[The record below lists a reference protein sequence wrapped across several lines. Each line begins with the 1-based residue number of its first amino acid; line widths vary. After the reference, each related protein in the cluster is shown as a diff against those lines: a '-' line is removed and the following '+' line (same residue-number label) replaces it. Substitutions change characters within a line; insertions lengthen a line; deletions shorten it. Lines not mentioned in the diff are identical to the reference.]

1 MSRGSGGATPVL
13 LWAAL
18 ALLAAVPYLGSL
30 ANPLIHD
37 DRTLLDNAWL
47 RSEASVA
54 SVFAHDY
61 WYGTRHAGSDL
72 YRPMTVLSLAWNLR
86 LAPGRGAFHAANL
99 LLHAG
104 TVLLAALALRAVLR
118 VLGAR
123 PSDPVAS
130 AYGGSALP
138 FAAWAGAAVF
148 AVHPLGSEAVLLAV
162 GRAELLAAGLGLGA
176 FVLLTRADEREGW
189 GGWPLA
195 AALVLF
201 FLALA
206 SKESAAAWLVIG
218 AAWWTARRAA
228 GTPPRGLLVARA
240 AAFAAVFAS
249 FLLLRGSAV
258 GFAPHPPPA
267 VDNPLV
273 STDAAT
279 RVANAAILQ
288 GKYALQMLLPLR
300 LTTEY
305 GLDETRAIPLLP
317 WGAAAALGL
326 AAAYLAVLAAL
337 WRKVSRPAAFLW
349 VFAPAAFAV
358 TGNFALPIGTIFGER
373 LAYLPLLGAC
383 GLAGLGLA
391 AIPGPAWRRSL
402 AAATILLLASARTA
416 VRADDFRGV
425 VALHEATAHASP
437 NSVKALINLGRTRL
451 LIQHR
456 PEEAAEILERAARI
470 LPDYSRTLR
479 LLSTAYEA
487 MNRPELAAEWRQ
499 KAEAAE
505 SRLPQ
510 GAVEPP

>member
-1 MSRGSGGATPVL
+1 MRRGREGAAPVL
-13 LWAAL
+13 AWAAL
-18 ALLAAVPYLGSL
+18 ALLAVLPYLGSL

-72 YRPMTVLSLAWNLR
+72 YRPLTVLSLAWNLR
-86 LAPGRGAFHAANL
+86 LASGRGAFHAVNL

-104 TVLLAALALRAVLR
+104 AVLLAALALRAVLR
-118 VLGAR
+118 VLGPRSPA
-123 PSDPVAS
+123 AS
-130 AYGGSALP
+130 AWPRSALP

-148 AVHPLGSEAVLLAV
+148 AVHPLGSEAVLLAT
-162 GRAELLAAGLGLGA
+162 GRAELLAAGFGLGA
-176 FVLLTRADEREGW
+176 FVLLTRADEREDW

-218 AAWWTARRAA
+218 AAWWAARRGA
-228 GTPPRGLLVARA
+228 GTSPRGPLVARA

-273 STDAAT
+273 STDTAT

-288 GKYALQMLLPLR
+288 GEYALKMLFPLR

-337 WRKVSRPAAFLW
+337 WRKISRPAAFLW

-391 AIPGPAWRRSL
+391 AVPGPAWRRSL
-402 AAATILLLASARTA
+402 AAAAILLLASARTA
-416 VRADDFRGV
+416 VRAGDFRGV
-425 VALHEATAHASP
+425 VALHEATARASP

-451 LIQHR
+451 EVQHR
-456 PEEAAEILERAARI
+456 PEEAAEILERAARL

-479 LLSTAYEA
+479 LLSNAYEA
-487 MNRPELAAEWRQ
+487 MNRPELAAEWRR
-499 KAEAAE
+499 KAEAVE

-510 GAVEPP
+510 AAVEPP